1 MRPTIVFDFDGTIA
15 LGNGPITAFAHEIG
29 RASGDPT
36 FAARAERELELF
48 EAGTSDYR
56 DGYDAVTSTAVAD
69 GLTAEVTEA
78 AYAASR
84 ARLAAGEIAITPPQG
99 LADFLATLHT
109 RADLVLA
116 TNAPGEGVLT
126 TLAEW
131 SLADAFDATHFT
143 VGKPAGL
150 ERVLRDALTRGPV
163 LSIGDIHEFDLAP
176 AAALGADTALVGATA
191 ARSTAEVTLRA
202 ATLADLYDAILAWAD
217 AAASTPH
224 D

>member
-15 LGNGPITAFAHEIG
+15 LGNGPITAFAREIG
-29 RASGDPT
+29 RAAGDPT

-48 EAGTSDYR
+48 EAGASDYR

-84 ARLAAGEIAITPPQG
+84 AQLATGAVTVTPPAG
-99 LADFLATLHT
+99 LADFLGGLQPL
-109 RADLVLA
+109 ADLVLA
-116 TNAPGEGVLT
+116 TNAPGEGVLA
-126 TLAEW
+126 TLEEW
-131 SLADAFDATHFT
+131 GVADAFDATHFT

-191 ARSTAEVTLRA
+191 ARSTTEVTLRG
-202 ATLADLYDAILAWAD
+202 ATLADLYDAIRAWAD
-217 AAASTPH
+217 AAASDPS
-224 D
+224 